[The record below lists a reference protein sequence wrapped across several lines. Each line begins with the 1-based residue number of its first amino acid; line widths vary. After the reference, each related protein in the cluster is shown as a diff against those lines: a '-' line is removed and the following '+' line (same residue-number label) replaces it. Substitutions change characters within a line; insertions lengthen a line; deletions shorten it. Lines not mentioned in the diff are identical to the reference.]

1 VTAVKGFVAGVVA
14 SVAATVLANVMFT
27 GVRWPSV
34 ADHFYAPRGKVMRV
48 VGAAADVETA
58 RDKGQ
63 LSGTCKNTAAV
74 AVVLDQD
81 TAGKRQ
87 RFVLGAADC
96 VGGKWA
102 LGYQTIVSVGE
113 TDIWLQAV
121 SDTERRTLNGF
132 GEHASNLWS
141 DRNLPGTPL
150 GRCSLTA
157 FSDSSCSSP

>member
-1 VTAVKGFVAGVVA
+1 MTAVKGFVAGVAA

-96 VGGKWA
+96 VGGKVGARLSNDRQRWRDRHLVA
-102 LGYQTIVSVGE
+102 SGLGYGAADAQWV
-113 TDIWLQAV
+113 W
-121 SDTERRTLNGF
+121 
-132 GEHASNLWS
+132 
-141 DRNLPGTPL
+141 
-150 GRCSLTA
+150 
-157 FSDSSCSSP
+157 